1 MCELL
6 FRPANEAT
14 ANAIRVEV
22 QDTIMNYYEN
32 VNIESIDVIFK
43 NKTVQLLIH
52 FTLSNTNIGDTV
64 MLEFIRGY

>member
-1 MCELL
+1 
-6 FRPANEAT
+6 
-14 ANAIRVEV
+14 
-22 QDTIMNYYEN
+22 MNYYEN